1 MIEVARIRMPV
12 PLSAFG
18 KWIEAIGD
26 AYPESTMRYQ
36 DEELLVFVADAK
48 DEGACDE

>member
-18 KWIEAIGD
+18 KLMEAID
-26 AYPESTMRYQ
+26 AAYPETTMRYQ
-36 DEELLVFVADAK
+36 DEELLVFAADAK
-48 DEGACDE
+48 EEGMCDE